1 MKEISIARY
10 SAPMVHEAGR
20 KNTKDKDLELAPR
33 AIDWTADAIREFVS
47 QDSLL
52 FRAPGL
58 MLELNLKR
66 LDLFIAPAASVF
78 SFPHIISGI

>member
-1 MKEISIARY
+1 
-10 SAPMVHEAGR
+10 MVHRAG
-20 KNTKDKDLELAPR
+20 TQDPKDKALELALKGL
-33 AIDWTADAIREFVS
+33 DWTAGAIREFVS
-47 QDSLL
+47 PDSLL

-58 MLELNLKR
+58 MLKFDLKR